1 MRDISVVSCQVQGAH
16 ELAKDDKSTLIMP
29 FGFPGYCEP
38 QQEDARDISLNCN
51 QAQGSNDTTELYKSC
66 PVSDFF
72 EVEQEPLVEITPV
85 GLGLN
90 FTDPHMEGLNPCVK
104 SEEVVCTDDKKALE
118 NEEAGNFE
126 VEADPLSDTTNQLH
140 FCAVEYS
147 ENASAESLVTQKL
160 NSTLPMLEN
169 NMKKASEN
177 APGSVILYEDH
188 SAVVKVSLHGN
199 LMISFFSVST
209 RLVTL
214 VLQPS

>member
-1 MRDISVVSCQVQGAH
+1 
-16 ELAKDDKSTLIMP
+16 
-29 FGFPGYCEP
+29 
-38 QQEDARDISLNCN
+38 
-51 QAQGSNDTTELYKSC
+51 
-66 PVSDFF
+66 
-72 EVEQEPLVEITPV
+72 
-85 GLGLN
+85 
-90 FTDPHMEGLNPCVK
+90 MEGLNPCVK

-126 VEADPLSDTTNQLH
+126 VEAGNFEVEADPLSDTTNQLH

-147 ENASAESLVTQKL
+147 ENAIAESLVTQKL

-209 RLVTL
+209 RLITL